1 MSSNTSVLV
10 GIVSFLVFLALE
22 GVVLAGATRLA
33 LRILKIEGP
42 AFRKLLVGGLA
53 QMGAVGVC
61 VVVVAQAIQLATL
74 PGILLIL
81 FILLLVGLAE
91 IRRNLPGSWKQLLA
105 PWGLSSLLQLLLG
118 LPAAFIFYQLV
129 VAALNILFPLH
140 S

>member
-1 MSSNTSVLV
+1 MSTDASFLV
-10 GIVSFLVFLALE
+10 SIGAFLVFLVLE
-22 GVVLAGATRLA
+22 AFVLAGATRLA

-53 QMGAVGVC
+53 QMGAVGFC

-74 PGILLIL
+74 PGIILIL

-105 PWGLSSLLQLLLG
+105 PWSLSSLLQLLLG

-129 VAALNILFPLH
+129 VAALNILFPL
-140 S
+140 SS